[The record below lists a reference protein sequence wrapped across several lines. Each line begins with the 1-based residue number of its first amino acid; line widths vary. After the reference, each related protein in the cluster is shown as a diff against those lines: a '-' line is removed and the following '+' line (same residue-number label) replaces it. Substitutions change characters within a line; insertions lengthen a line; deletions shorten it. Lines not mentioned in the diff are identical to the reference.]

1 MKCISLWQPW
11 ATLWVSGQKI
21 HETRSWAMS
30 HRGDL
35 AVQASKKWT
44 PELRAMCYRPEFL
57 RALRRNEGD
66 ATTAMFERLE
76 RSLGCIV
83 GIVRVTDCKLITIDN
98 APPHPDR
105 DFGDYTPGR
114 YMIRADN
121 FRPLDT
127 PIPYKG
133 AQGLFEIP
141 DSTFDDA
148 WHGSH
153 LDPTP

>member
-11 ATLWVSGQKI
+11 ASLWVSGQKI

-44 PELRAMCYRPEFL
+44 AELREMCYRPEFL
-57 RALRRNEGD
+57 RALRQNEADG
-66 ATTAMFERLE
+66 TTLMFERLE

-83 GIVRVTDCKLITIDN
+83 GVVNIRDCKLITIDN
-98 APPHPDR
+98 APPSPDF

-121 FRPLDT
+121 FRPFAE
-127 PIPYKG
+127 PVPFKG
-133 AQGLFEIP
+133 AQGLFDVP
-141 DSTFDDA
+141 DALIADSLA
-148 WHGSH
+148 
-153 LDPTP
+153 P